1 MDIYIEKDN
10 DNSDVYLKDFKN
22 RKYLKKGIEY
32 KFHFNLNHLIK
43 LEQPQLNTEI
53 IIYNNDIKIILNQK
67 NQTGVVLGNNFKI
80 KSNENAMIYFYPKT
94 KKFQRK
100 IDPKIDEIIQIKRNG
115 FVDYR
120 YSIDFGFEGFEPP
133 DMELNYYKSELDFEN
148 IYNKLEINL
157 TQGEYL
163 YFYYDTDEENIFE
176 INYIKSEIILSDYKY
191 NFIFV
196 KKNSLSDNKY
206 FISNINE
213 NIIRTQINL
222 CKCINSESRYT
233 LKIFYENNEI
243 DEYFGEILNS
253 SNILLFY
260 RSPFYKLSFEIEYDF
275 IFTFTEVKADST
287 QQNRIKYD
295 NLTINNISII
305 NDKKININF
314 TTNYKNS
321 FTKYII
327 MITPEEKNNT
337 FENMKN
343 FCYLT
348 ELINKKEE
356 NFITEEIY
364 DIGENDFISIDVNIS
379 ELSCENK
386 NCTVNII
393 SQELRYEQI
402 LSFYEPKFFYIE
414 KNTFSYIKKYIVLI
428 LGFILLFTLIYLYYK
443 HSREKIYTKKFGN
456 NKIKF
461 IHEINLGTE
470 LSDSIDFLCNNPTN

>member
-1 MDIYIEKDN
+1 
-10 DNSDVYLKDFKN
+10 
-22 RKYLKKGIEY
+22 
-32 KFHFNLNHLIK
+32 
-43 LEQPQLNTEI
+43 
-53 IIYNNDIKIILNQK
+53 
-67 NQTGVVLGNNFKI
+67 
-80 KSNENAMIYFYPKT
+80 MIYFYPKT

-163 YFYYDTDEENIFE
+163 YFYYDTDEEDIFE
-176 INYIKSEIILSDYKY
+176 INYIKSEIILSDNKY
-191 NFIFV
+191 NFVLI

-233 LKIFYENNEI
+233 LKIFYEKNKI

-260 RSPFYKLSFEIEYDF
+260 RSPFYKLSFEFEYDF

-305 NDKKININF
+305 NDKKININY

-327 MITPEEKNNT
+327 MITPDEKNNT

-470 LSDSIDFLCNNPTN
+470 LSDSIDFLCNNPIN